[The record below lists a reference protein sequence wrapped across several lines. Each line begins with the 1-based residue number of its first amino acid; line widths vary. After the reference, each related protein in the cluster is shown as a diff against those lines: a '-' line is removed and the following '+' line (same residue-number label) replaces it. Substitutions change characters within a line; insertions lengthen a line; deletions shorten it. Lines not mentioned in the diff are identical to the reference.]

1 MGSDGNDGDREIVVV
16 AVVVMVVVIA
26 PGSVI
31 APAPSLGA
39 PSVVLAIV
47 GVFNIVLVVATAA

>member
-1 MGSDGNDGDREIVVV
+1 MVVMLGSDGNDGDREIVVV
-16 AVVVMVVVIA
+16 AVVVMVMVV
-26 PGSVI
+26 